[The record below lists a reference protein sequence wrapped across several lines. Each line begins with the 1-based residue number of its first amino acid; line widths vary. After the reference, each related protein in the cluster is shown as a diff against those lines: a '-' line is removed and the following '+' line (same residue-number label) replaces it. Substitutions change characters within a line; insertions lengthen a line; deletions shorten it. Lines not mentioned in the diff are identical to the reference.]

1 METIN
6 INDIDFIY
14 DDQEQAITIMVRIL
28 EVNSQYQASIKI
40 CSIIYDHAWIL
51 NTERYN
57 NNIEA
62 IIHTINKMFNYFLT
76 KDIVY
81 YKPLIDVLS
90 DAMNEAK
97 KLRFQPL
104 DLFDDGSTRKT
115 YRVSKP
121 IHKPI
126 RRKDKSRVSIFD

>member
-1 METIN
+1 MET
-6 INDIDFIY
+6 IDFIY
-14 DDQEQAITIMVRIL
+14 DDQEQAISIMVRTF
-28 EVNSQYQASIKI
+28 EVNNQYKGSLMIGSIV
-40 CSIIYDHAWIL
+40 YQHGWIL

-57 NNIEA
+57 NRIEA

-90 DAMNEAK
+90 AAMNEAK
-97 KLRFQPL
+97 KLRFQQL
-104 DLFDDGSTRKT
+104 DLFDGSTQKT

-121 IHKPI
+121 IPKPS
-126 RRKDKSRVSIFD
+126 RREDKHRVSIYD